1 MKSKKFNNEAKI
13 QANSKEGTFKYSSK
27 SKTIVK
33 REQKALKDCS
43 KAWLHIQSTE
53 KYRNHLALETF
64 RRTTESLKDEL
75 FDGVSLVLNE
85 RNSGKSDK
93 IQKRIMRRIIEKRQ
107 AQAAHHK
114 LGRTTDLFVPNI
126 ERVNVSRCMYEFA

>member
-1 MKSKKFNNEAKI
+1 MKKNKFNIEGLNMTS
-13 QANSKEGTFKYSSK
+13 SKEDKTKNYSK
-27 SKTIVK
+27 SNTTIK
-33 REQKALKDCS
+33 QKGKVLKGSTEC
-43 KAWLHIQSTE
+43 WLYIQSTE
-53 KYRNHLALETF
+53 KYRNYVALETC
-64 RRTTESLKDEL
+64 RRTTESLKSEL
-75 FDGVSLVLNE
+75 FDGVSIVLNE

-114 LGRTTDLFVPNI
+114 LGRTADLFVPNI